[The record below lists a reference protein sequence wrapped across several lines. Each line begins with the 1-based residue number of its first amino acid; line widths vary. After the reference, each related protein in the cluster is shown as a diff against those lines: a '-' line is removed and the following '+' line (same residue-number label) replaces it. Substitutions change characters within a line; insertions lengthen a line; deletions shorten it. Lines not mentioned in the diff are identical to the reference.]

1 MDPAIKKPAAL
12 TSARCG
18 YRGRRCFREG
28 DGACVHRMKFP
39 GGGLSCV
46 ARFRFGPTHSLWLPP
61 VLGRNLITVFSTV
74 NTLRPLF
81 SARQS
86 ASCGQHATLAMP
98 MGHVWIG
105 GIRPQRF
112 ASAKKQL
119 VLRTL
124 RGAASHGDQCAHR
137 HVPCVAH
144 ASMPIERTVNAD
156 VGTSAACRIYGAA
169 QARMRQSAQTFP
181 KRIRAVQRSIW
192 MQVRDP
198 HAGSATSLR

>member
-1 MDPAIKKPAAL
+1 
-12 TSARCG
+12 
-18 YRGRRCFREG
+18 
-28 DGACVHRMKFP
+28 
-39 GGGLSCV
+39 
-46 ARFRFGPTHSLWLPP
+46 

-86 ASCGQHATLAMP
+86 AGCGQHATLAMP
-98 MGHVWIG
+98 IGCMWIG
-105 GIRPQRF
+105 GIRLQRF

-124 RGAASHGDQCAHR
+124 RGAGSHGDQCAHG
-137 HVPCVAH
+137 HVPHVAH
-144 ASMPIERTVNAD
+144 ASTPIERSLTAD
-156 VGTSAACRIYGAA
+156 VGASAACLIYGAT

-181 KRIRAVQRSIW
+181 ERIRAVRRSIW

-198 HAGSATSLR
+198 RAGSAMSLR

>member
-1 MDPAIKKPAAL
+1 MDPDIKKPAAL
-12 TSARCG
+12 ASVRCG

-28 DGACVHRMKFP
+28 DGACVHRMNFP

-81 SARQS
+81 SAGQS
-86 ASCGQHATLAMP
+86 AGYGQHATLAMP
-98 MGHVWIG
+98 MGRMWIG
-105 GIRPQRF
+105 GIRLQRL
-112 ASAKKQL
+112 ASAKKEL

-124 RGAASHGDQCAHR
+124 RDAGSHGDQCAHG
-137 HVPCVAH
+137 HVPYVAH
-144 ASMPIERTVNAD
+144 AATPIERSLTAG

-181 KRIRAVQRSIW
+181 ERIRAVRRSIW
-192 MQVRDP
+192 LQVRDP
-198 HAGSATSLR
+198 RAGSTTSLR